1 MARIDSFLR
10 LVLEQKA
17 SDLHFHAGNV
27 PIIRYQKDLIPLPF
41 RKLSEAET
49 SRFLREIMTDE
60 QRTELDEQQQVD
72 FAYVLEDHGRF
83 RVNVHVKREGLGAVF
98 RIIPGQ
104 IPTIDGLLLPGV
116 LKSLSEMQNGLVLIA
131 GPTGS
136 GKSTTLAAIVNEIN
150 SSSQRHIIT
159 LEDSIEFVHQPR
171 YSAITQRQV
180 GLHAKS
186 FSSALR
192 SALRESPDVIVVGEL
207 RDRETMMLA
216 LSAAEIGALV
226 FGTVHTNSAAKAVDR
241 IVHLSEEDSQE
252 QTRSVVS
259 VLLRAVIA
267 QHLCKRSSEDGL
279 IAACEVLLQTH
290 AVSHMIRE
298 NKTHQIEAYL
308 QSAEHGISGMKSLDS
323 CLLNY
328 VREGVIT
335 PKEAVA
341 VASHPDTLRKAIQAL
356 PRD

>member
-10 LVLEQKA
+10 LVLEQRA

-49 SRFLREIMTDE
+49 GRFLREIMTEE
-60 QRTELDEQQQVD
+60 QREELEEQQQVD
-72 FAYVLEDHGRF
+72 FAYVLEDSGRF

-98 RIIPGQ
+98 RIIPGK
-104 IPTIDGLLLPGV
+104 IPTIDDLLLPGV
-116 LKSLSEMQNGLVLIA
+116 LKSLAAMQNGLVLIA

-150 SSSQRHIIT
+150 STSQRHIIT
-159 LEDSIEFVHQPR
+159 LEDPIEFVHQPR

-180 GLHAKS
+180 GLHAS
-186 FSSALR
+186 TFSSALR

-207 RDRETMMLA
+207 RDRETMALA

-226 FGTVHTNSAAKAVDR
+226 FGTVHINSAAKAVDR

-279 IAACEVLLQTH
+279 IAACEVLLQTY

-308 QSAEHGISGMKSLDS
+308 QSAEHGSGMKSLDS

-335 PKEAVA
+335 PEEGVA
-341 VASHPDTLRKAIQAL
+341 VASHPDTLRKSIQAL